1 MLPAVFKLYARQ
13 LTAPGR
19 WVATEAIAQAF
30 GISLPSLDM
39 GKLNL
44 PVQKAP
50 CSVTVI
56 DAHDTSCYPRGGKP
70 LKIGYHLDG
79 ARPGC
84 MSDSNQPR
92 GICPRIRLHSTHW
105 HDHIASWLPIL
116 DTHNRSTTPRRGE
129 MTPTTLLL
137 NSSGPPPYVAIR
149 SLSASSTS
157 TPRSFSI
164 LIDAMASASSLEI
177 SPPLSSAAYEGM
189 SLNACRP

>member
-56 DAHDTSCYPRGGKP
+56 VM
-70 LKIGYHLDG
+70 L
-79 ARPGC
+79 
-84 MSDSNQPR
+84 M
-92 GICPRIRLHSTHW
+92 TH
-105 HDHIASWLPIL
+105 HAIPAEAS
-116 DTHNRSTTPRRGE
+116 R
-129 MTPTTLLL
+129 
-137 NSSGPPPYVAIR
+137 
-149 SLSASSTS
+149 
-157 TPRSFSI
+157 
-164 LIDAMASASSLEI
+164 
-177 SPPLSSAAYEGM
+177 
-189 SLNACRP
+189 